1 MLSFLKKSKNA
12 EDVQDDIKVDE
23 PSKKE
28 LYTITLPNCEANIRY
43 ARDFKRCSYW
53 SFDKSHD
60 NINITFN
67 ENRWEND
74 IELFKSLTNRDPK
87 DNYYERLA
95 LKILEHIKNNGNL
108 WDMYRDVDDN
118 INGHLKTE
126 SLEITIMSKYF
137 SGFMEEKDDRFYV
150 KIKCKDTKIIAFNQT
165 NVSYYILEDFH
176 NVLAKVMYEREKGL
190 FEIVQREMDR
200 LCGE

>member
-1 MLSFLKKSKNA
+1 MLSFLKKSKNIKDA
-12 EDVQDDIKVDE
+12 QDDIKVDE
-23 PSKKE
+23 SSKD

-53 SFDKSHD
+53 SFDKNHD

-74 IELFKSLTNRDPK
+74 IELFKSLTNRDPR
-87 DNYYERLA
+87 DNYYEKLA

-108 WDMYRDVDDN
+108 WDIYRDADDN
-118 INGHLKTE
+118 INGYLKTE
-126 SLEITIMSKYF
+126 SLEITVTSKYF

-150 KIKCKDTKIIAFNQT
+150 KVKCKDTKTIAFNQT

-176 NVLAKVMYEREKGL
+176 NALANVMYEREKSL
-190 FEIVQREMDR
+190 FEIIQREMDR